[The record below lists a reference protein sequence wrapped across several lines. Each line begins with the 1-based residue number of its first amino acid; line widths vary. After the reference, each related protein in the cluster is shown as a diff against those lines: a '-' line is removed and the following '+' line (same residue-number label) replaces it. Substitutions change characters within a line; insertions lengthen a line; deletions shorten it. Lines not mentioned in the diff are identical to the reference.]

1 MKVQKTKAHTLAQ
14 VKNNPYFCGR
24 INDKFT
30 HYLHKKYMNTT
41 LLFMG
46 IGTQE
51 FLFLA
56 FNHPAAV
63 RRKED
68 SRTDERYWQKV
79 VRSLQWKA

>member
-1 MKVQKTKAHTLAQ
+1 
-14 VKNNPYFCGR
+14 
-24 INDKFT
+24 
-30 HYLHKKYMNTT
+30 MNTT

-51 FLFLA
+51 FFISC

-68 SRTDERYWQKV
+68 SRTDERYWQRCKKFQGRHE
-79 VRSLQWKA
+79 RSGR